1 MRTYFAANQRRA
13 DTSSK
18 SLASLLVLK
27 RTYGQLLIIIVY
39 ICMGRSRSSI
49 DRSSQSLHARR
60 KRSKQLY
67 VLPNYRL
74 TADSMHLV
82 TLRILPCACNII
94 SVHPSSKTSLSLS
107 PLALNNKSRPNA
119 CMLHAVLLLSKRE
132 KKVRATTE
140 HKQKQ
145 IIHIHAQAPRQA
157 YMMRAQLEAQ
167 NAIYRHRRLSMVDLI
182 VYMAGR
188 RASQKRGVKV
198 IPCHMQRLH
207 V

>member
-94 SVHPSSKTSLSLS
+94 SVHPSSKTSLFLS
-107 PLALNNKSRPNA
+107 PLTLNNNRAQMHA
-119 CMLHAVLLLSKRE
+119 CCASIISKRE

-157 YMMRAQLEAQ
+157 YMMRAQLECYIQASSSQ
-167 NAIYRHRRLSMVDLI
+167 HGRSYR
-182 VYMAGR
+182 MAGR
-188 RASQKRGVKV
+188 RASQKRGAKV